1 LIHFYKSPRY
11 LTVHMYSALLALC
24 CDQLPCDSSDA
35 RWAASWNF
43 SDLAWQ
49 MRQNM
54 ATAHGGDSLP
64 GKLSASKCDWE

>member
-1 LIHFYKSPRY
+1 
-11 LTVHMYSALLALC
+11 MYCPLLALC
-24 CDQLPCDSSDA
+24 CDQLPSDSSDA

-43 SDLAWQ
+43 SDLARQ

-64 GKLSASKCDWE
+64 GKLSVSKCDWE